1 MRIERLNE
9 NQIRCTLDKTDLEQR
24 QLRLSELAKGSTKAR
39 EALHE
44 MIQQASLELDFEVEN
59 IPLMVEA
66 IPLSSE
72 CLVLVITRIADPE
85 KLEDKLTLLSK
96 LAGMVKNELKD
107 TTLTDIDEDDILED
121 AYDDYDD
128 GEDIITFGGK
138 DQMTDDDTDEE
149 YNEKDSGEELNDLLD
164 LDPLG
169 LMAPFVKALD
179 EAKQGKEPDIPEPL
193 NRIRLYSFKN
203 LDEIIR
209 VSAFLT
215 PFYKGESVLYK
226 EKDSSCY
233 YLFLDQKETSADYF
247 IRACMIA
254 SEFGMRT
261 PVTYAASAYC
271 MEHCILMLEGNAL
284 ETLNKLNH

>member
-107 TTLTDIDEDDILED
+107 TTLTDINEDDILED

-138 DQMTDDDTDEE
+138 DQMTDDDWSSAISLMEKTAEKYKSIGDSE
-149 YNEKDSGEELNDLLD
+149 YDMAYSVMMNIMDYIGTVRCTKNVIITQKKVLLHTN
-164 LDPLG
+164 
-169 LMAPFVKALD
+169 
-179 EAKQGKEPDIPEPL
+179 I
-193 NRIRLYSFKN
+193 
-203 LDEIIR
+203 
-209 VSAFLT
+209 T
-215 PFYKGESVLYK
+215 
-226 EKDSSCY
+226 
-233 YLFLDQKETSADYF
+233 
-247 IRACMIA
+247 
-254 SEFGMRT
+254 
-261 PVTYAASAYC
+261 
-271 MEHCILMLEGNAL
+271 
-284 ETLNKLNH
+284 